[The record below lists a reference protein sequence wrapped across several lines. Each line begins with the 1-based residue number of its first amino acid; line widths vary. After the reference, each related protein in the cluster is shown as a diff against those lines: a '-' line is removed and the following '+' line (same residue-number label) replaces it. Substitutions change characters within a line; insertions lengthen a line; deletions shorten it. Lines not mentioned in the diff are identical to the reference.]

1 MHYQCSSSIFPPPS
15 PSCSRAEVYN
25 AEIIASP
32 LSPWQHSGM
41 YLKKK
46 KKDQKPSKDYDF
58 SEGSGWRGIWVT
70 AGAGFS
76 SSLSSV
82 IPLSAP
88 RAASGQGRAELAPM
102 GALEGVQLP
111 WEVLPRSVQDCL
123 LPMYTLGK
131 STLCKLSIP
140 TQNPGVLTEP
150 F

>member
-1 MHYQCSSSIFPPPS
+1 MHYQHSSSIFLPPS

-32 LSPWQHSGM
+32 SSPWQRSGM
-41 YLKKK
+41 YFKKK

-82 IPLSAP
+82 IPLTAP
-88 RAASGQGRAELAPM
+88 GAASGQGRAEESCHWHPWVPSR
-102 GALEGVQLP
+102 GSSCSGRCCLP
-111 WEVLPRSVQDCL
+111 LYEIAYCPCTLWERASSASSVF
-123 LPMYTLGK
+123 PPK
-131 STLCKLSIP
+131 IE
-140 TQNPGVLTEP
+140 V